1 MNPAALRSLRIQLA
15 GHRQQALERS
25 RQRLVVGVLLFA
37 AVTLLVGL
45 RLVDLAVLKAIE
57 RSSRQPDILASVR
70 PPRADIIDRNG
81 EVLATTLKVQA
92 LAVRPHRVIGDKE
105 QLVRRIIE
113 VLPHLEADFVRRQL
127 NSPSRFRY
135 ISRRLTPEQVNRINA
150 IGEPGLEFHD
160 EAERVYPNGSLA
172 AHVLGYTNIDGR
184 GMAGIER
191 SFDERL
197 STEEQLNKPLQLSID
212 VRVQHALEYELN
224 AAMEKFSAIGAAG
237 IILDVETGELLAMAS
252 LPAFDP
258 NAVSRSPSETWF
270 NRATQGVYEQGST
283 FKIFSTAMAL
293 EEGTVTL
300 GTTYDISEPLA
311 VGRFRIRDY
320 RLNFKELTVAG
331 IFMHSSNIGTALM
344 ALDMGTETQQAYM
357 RKLGLLEPAQIEL
370 KESGA
375 PLLPNP
381 WSKVSTMTISYGH
394 GIAVTSLH
402 MATGV
407 ASVVNGGMW
416 RPATLMKIPPGTER
430 STGERIFSEKTS
442 QAMRELMRLVV
453 VNGTGRQAD
462 APGYRIG
469 GKTGTAE
476 KPGVGGYQRKSLI
489 TTFAGAF
496 PMDDPKYVV
505 IATLD
510 EPQGIKETHGF
521 ATAGWNAAPVTRAV
535 VQRVGPI
542 LGVEPNVNR
551 DVDLSQMQQYIAEK
565 QT

>member
-1 MNPAALRSLRIQLA
+1 
-15 GHRQQALERS
+15 
-25 RQRLVVGVLLFA
+25 
-37 AVTLLVGL
+37 
-45 RLVDLAVLKAIE
+45 
-57 RSSRQPDILASVR
+57 
-70 PPRADIIDRNG
+70 
-81 EVLATTLKVQA
+81 
-92 LAVRPHRVIGDKE
+92 
-105 QLVRRIIE
+105 
-113 VLPHLEADFVRRQL
+113 
-127 NSPSRFRY
+127 
-135 ISRRLTPEQVNRINA
+135 
-150 IGEPGLEFHD
+150 
-160 EAERVYPNGSLA
+160 
-172 AHVLGYTNIDGR
+172 
-184 GMAGIER
+184 
-191 SFDERL
+191 
-197 STEEQLNKPLQLSID
+197 D

-237 IILDVETGELLAMAS
+237 IVLDVQTGELLAMTS

-505 IATLD
+505 MATLD
-510 EPQGIKETHGF
+510 EPKGIKETHGF

-551 DVDLSQMQQYIAEK
+551 DVDLSQMQRYIAEK

>member
-1 MNPAALRSLRIQLA
+1 
-15 GHRQQALERS
+15 
-25 RQRLVVGVLLFA
+25 
-37 AVTLLVGL
+37 
-45 RLVDLAVLKAIE
+45 
-57 RSSRQPDILASVR
+57 
-70 PPRADIIDRNG
+70 
-81 EVLATTLKVQA
+81 
-92 LAVRPHRVIGDKE
+92 
-105 QLVRRIIE
+105 
-113 VLPHLEADFVRRQL
+113 
-127 NSPSRFRY
+127 
-135 ISRRLTPEQVNRINA
+135 
-150 IGEPGLEFHD
+150 
-160 EAERVYPNGSLA
+160 
-172 AHVLGYTNIDGR
+172 
-184 GMAGIER
+184 
-191 SFDERL
+191 
-197 STEEQLNKPLQLSID
+197 
-212 VRVQHALEYELN
+212 
-224 AAMEKFSAIGAAG
+224 
-237 IILDVETGELLAMAS
+237 
-252 LPAFDP
+252 PAFDP

-442 QAMRELMRLVV
+442 
-453 VNGTGRQAD
+453 
-462 APGYRIG
+462 
-469 GKTGTAE
+469 
-476 KPGVGGYQRKSLI
+476 
-489 TTFAGAF
+489 
-496 PMDDPKYVV
+496 
-505 IATLD
+505 
-510 EPQGIKETHGF
+510 
-521 ATAGWNAAPVTRAV
+521 
-535 VQRVGPI
+535 
-542 LGVEPNVNR
+542 
-551 DVDLSQMQQYIAEK
+551 
-565 QT
+565 

>member
-25 RQRLVVGVLLFA
+25 RQRLVIGVLLFA
-37 AVTLLVGL
+37 AMTVLIGL
-45 RLVDLAVLKAIE
+45 RLMDLAVLKAID
-57 RSSRQPDILASVR
+57 RSPRQPDILAAVR
-70 PPRADIIDRNG
+70 PPRADVIDRNG

-92 LAVRPHRVIGDKE
+92 LAVRPQRIIGDKD
-105 QLVRRIIE
+105 QLARQIIK
-113 VLPHLEADFVRRQL
+113 VLPHLELEFVLRQL
-127 NSPSRFRY
+127 NSSAKFRY
-135 ISRRLTPEQVNRINA
+135 ISRRLSPDQVNKINA

-160 EAERVYPNGSLA
+160 EAERVYPNGTLA

-191 SFDERL
+191 AFDARL

-237 IILDVETGELLAMAS
+237 IILDVHTGELLAMAS

-283 FKIFSTAMAL
+283 FKIFTTAMAL

-300 GTTYDISEPLA
+300 GKRYDISEPIA

-320 RLNFKELTVAG
+320 RLNFKDLSVAE
-331 IFMHSSNIGTALM
+331 IFMHSSNIGTAHIAM
-344 ALDMGTETQQAYM
+344 DVGVETQQAYL
-357 RKLGLLEPAQIEL
+357 RKLGLLDAAQIEL
-370 KESGA
+370 KESA
-375 PLLPNP
+375 EPLLPNP
-381 WSKVSTMTISYGH
+381 WSKVAAMTISYGH
-394 GIAVTSLH
+394 GIAVNSLQL
-402 MATGV
+402 ASGI
-407 ASVVNGGMW
+407 ASVVNGGVW
-416 RPATLMKIPPGTER
+416 RPATLMKIAPGTER

-442 QAMRELMRLVV
+442 QAMRALMRVV
-453 VNGTGRQAD
+453 VVDGTGRQAD

-476 KPGVGGYQRKSLI
+476 KPGVGGYQRKALI

-496 PMDDPKYVV
+496 PMDDPRYVV

-510 EPQGIKETHGF
+510 EPKGLKETHGF
-521 ATAGWNAAPVTRAV
+521 ATAGWNAAPVTKAV

-542 LGVEPNVNR
+542 LGVEPNVNK
-551 DVDLSQMQQYIAEK
+551 DVDLRPMHKYIAGK